1 MKTLFILPDL
11 FRAEGGIARI
21 MRLYLR
27 AAGELAR
34 PGDQVGYVALLD
46 HGNPRDRARELV
58 GPSLSHTNSCGGNYF
73 CFVARTIL
81 RALESDR
88 IICAHLHFAPLVW
101 FASFLRPRLNYH
113 IVAHGI
119 EVWRPYGFWER
130 LALGR
135 ARTILCISEYT
146 RRQVLR
152 FAPDLDPRCLVV
164 LPNTFDPA
172 LAAGRD
178 EPTKVEAGPPRLL
191 VVSRL
196 SSTDPYKGAD
206 LMIES
211 LPRLLTE
218 FPGLTLRIVGTGDD
232 RPRLEVI
239 AHRVGVEKAVVFL
252 GAIDDAALRD
262 EYRRCD
268 VFTLPSRKEGFGLVY
283 LEAMSWGK
291 PCLAARAGG
300 APEVVGDPAD
310 SATPLTTSGTTR
322 VGALVEYG
330 NVEEIAVAVAEMLR
344 NPRDPAIVRAAT
356 EPFAYPR
363 FVVQLQTFLARE
375 PRD

>member
-46 HGNPRDRARELV
+46 HGDSRDRARALI
-58 GPSLSHTNSCGGNYF
+58 GHSLSHTNNCGGSYL
-73 CFVARTIL
+73 CFVARTVL

-101 FASFLRPRLNYH
+101 FASFLRPRINYH

-130 LALGR
+130 LALLR
-135 ARTILCISEYT
+135 ATTILCISEYT

-152 FAPDLDPRCLVV
+152 FAPDLDPQRVVV

-178 EPTKVEAGPPRLL
+178 EATTYEAGPPRLL

-196 SSTDPYKGAD
+196 SSTDPYKGVD

-232 RPRLEVI
+232 RPRLEGI
-239 AHRVGVEKAVVFL
+239 AERNAVSHAVVFL
-252 GAIDDAALRD
+252 GAIDDVALRE
-262 EYRRCD
+262 EYRRCHL
-268 VFTLPSRKEGFGLVY
+268 FALPSRKEGFGLVY

-291 PCLAARAGG
+291 ACLAARAGG
-300 APEVVGDPAD
+300 APEVVGDPAE
-310 SATPLTTSGTTR
+310 SSPPLTTSGTTR
-322 VGALVEYG
+322 IGALVEYG
-330 NVEEIAVAVAEMLR
+330 NVEEIAVAVAELLR
-344 NPRDPAIVRAAT
+344 NPRDPAAVRAAT

-363 FVVQLQTFLARE
+363 FVVQLRTFLARE
-375 PRD
+375 PND